1 MFNTFFFQKLL
12 FGGVYNYE
20 EVIRWTAPKM
30 IGEVPNEF
38 MTTKMYNGDKQ
49 TVLKAVQRRDT
60 DATVQGLLWSY
71 STKDQKA
78 SL

>member
-1 MFNTFFFQKLL
+1 
-12 FGGVYNYE
+12 
-20 EVIRWTAPKM
+20 M